1 MPSALLDILTPATI
15 RVPLKATTRQDAIYE
30 LVDMLAA
37 QGDIGDA
44 AVLRESVWERE
55 RQRSTGIGEGLAIP
69 HGKCPG
75 ARAVRLAIG
84 KPALPLEWDAIDHR
98 PVRLVCLLVSPPDR
112 IAEHIQALGRI
123 SRVMSNAAFRAQC
136 YEAASA
142 ERMYE
147 LFTAV
152 ERSA

>member
-1 MPSALLDILTPATI
+1 MVSALLDILTPATI

-37 QGDIGDA
+37 HGGIGEASD
-44 AVLRESVWERE
+44 LRNSVWERE

-69 HGKCPG
+69 HGKCLG

-84 KPALPLEWDAIDHR
+84 RPAEPIEWDAIDRR

-123 SRVMSNAAFRAQC
+123 SRVMSDAAFRAQC

-147 LFTAV
+147 LFAAA
-152 ERSA
+152 ERNA

>member
-1 MPSALLDILTPATI
+1 MVSALLDILTPATI

-37 QGDIGDA
+37 HGGIGEASD
-44 AVLRESVWERE
+44 LRNSVWERE

-84 KPALPLEWDAIDHR
+84 RPAEPIEWDAIDRR

-123 SRVMSNAAFRAQC
+123 SRVMSDAAFRAQC

-147 LFTAV
+147 LFAAA
-152 ERSA
+152 ERNA

>member
-15 RVPLKATTRQDAIYE
+15 RVPLKASTRQDAIYE

-44 AVLRESVWERE
+44 AVLRDSVWERE

-84 KPALPLEWDAIDHR
+84 RPTQPIEWDAIDRR

-147 LFTAV
+147 LFAAV
-152 ERSA
+152 ERGA

>member
-69 HGKCPG
+69 HGKTPAAHGLCL
-75 ARAVRLAIG
+75 AVGRLAQPI
-84 KPALPLEWDAIDHR
+84 EYDSIDR
-98 PVRLVCLLVSPPDR
+98 KPVRLVVLLVSPPER
-112 IAEHIQALGRI
+112 TSEHIQALGRI
-123 SRVMSNAAFRAQC
+123 SRLMTNPGFREQVYAAEGVEQLVELFRQ
-136 YEAASA
+136 A
-142 ERMYE
+142 ER
-147 LFTAV
+147 
-152 ERSA
+152 